1 MRIINNILP
10 IMKYKDLI
18 LVKFADNIR
27 HKRNELGISQEELAF
42 RAGVHRT
49 YIGMV
54 ERSERNVS
62 LVYAEKIAIALNTT
76 ISELLK

>member
-1 MRIINNILP
+1 
-10 IMKYKDLI
+10 MKYKDLI

-27 HKRNELGISQEELAF
+27 HKHNELGISQEELAF

>member
-1 MRIINNILP
+1 
-10 IMKYKDLI
+10 MKYKDLI

>member
-1 MRIINNILP
+1 
-10 IMKYKDLI
+10 MKYKDLI
-18 LVKFADNIR
+18 LVKFADNVR

-49 YIGMV
+49 FIGMV
-54 ERSERNVS
+54 ERAERNVS